1 MRVLAFLIA
10 ALLGSAQVLAAE
22 MSASERQALES
33 IPQKFSAAW
42 ARASGE
48 ELGALMSEQTDFI
61 TVGGL
66 WLHGRRDFATYHS
79 RLLKDRFRGSSITP
93 LEVRVQPVRD
103 DLAFVRWSWRIV
115 GDRNAD
121 GTDRPPRVGL
131 MSMLAEKQ
139 GGQWM
144 VIASQ
149 NTNGGPGTAP
159 ERVGLTPR
167 GTGPR
172 TIPTMEA
179 DLFAERRE

>member
-1 MRVLAFLIA
+1 MRVWFALIA
-10 ALLGSAQVLAAE
+10 ALLVSAGAEAQQLAAPDR
-22 MSASERQALES
+22 AALQA

-42 ARASGE
+42 ASASGE
-48 ELGALMSEQTDFI
+48 SLGALMAKETDFI

-66 WLHGRRDFATYHS
+66 WLHGRADFVIYHD

-93 LEVRVQPVRD
+93 LEVRVEPVRD

-121 GTDRPPRVGL
+121 GSDRPPRVGL
-131 MSMLAEKQ
+131 MSMLAEKK
-139 GGQWM
+139 GGQWL

-159 ERVGLTPR
+159 ERVGLNP
-167 GTGPR
+167 P
-172 TIPTMEA
+172 IVLPPNPN
-179 DLFAERRE
+179 